1 LNKFNILAFDT
12 ATNYENLC
20 LNVNGEIVAHKKSFA
35 TVSHSSLLLKNID
48 EIFREIGITSG
59 QIDAVAIP
67 AGPGSFT
74 GVRIGFSVAKAFCA
88 IQNIPLITVSTT
100 EALAASALTYAGN
113 AEFIVPVIDAR
124 KKEVYSAVFAVEKHK
139 ILTRQTQ
146 DMAVSIEELYN
157 IIFAKSKNVVFAGD
171 YFYKNEFENQMP
183 KFGLVAAELANYNTS
198 IALAN
203 IAVQEME
210 RGLPDAGLSAE
221 PLYIRKSEAEIKFGK

>member
-1 LNKFNILAFDT
+1 MNKFNILAFDT
-12 ATNYENLC
+12 ASKYENLC
-20 LNVNGEIVAHKKSFA
+20 LNVNGEIAAHKKSFA

-48 EIFREIGITSG
+48 NIFKETGVTPE
-59 QIDAVAIP
+59 QIDVVAIT

-100 EALAASALTYAGN
+100 EALAYAALPYSGA
-113 AEFIVPVIDAR
+113 AEFIVPALDAR
-124 KKEVYSAVFAVEKHK
+124 KKEVYSAVFAVENNKE
-139 ILTRQTQ
+139 LLRQTQ
-146 DMAVSIEELYN
+146 DMAVSIEKLYN

-171 YFYKNEFENQMP
+171 YFYKSEFENQMP
-183 KFGLVAAELANYNTS
+183 EFGRVAPDLANYNTS

-203 IAVQEME
+203 IAQQQME
-210 RGLPDAGLSAE
+210 RGMPDARLSAE